1 MPTHCFLTSLVLHV
15 EHALPPL
22 QPPPPPLLLQFLPL
36 LHRDLAKVPGR
47 QASTSEVSK
56 STVCWGL
63 ASAHKTSS
71 SRSQATHSST
81 ARPIYLWAW
90 SEIVV
95 HQLEANARPRSLSP
109 FSCVFCASCQH
120 QPVASGL
127 SFARSM
133 TWPTVCQ
140 RPHANTLIPN
150 KSRASCLSTP
160 CLLCS
165 LRLLLCCSFCRFF
178 IATWPRCQEDT
189 RQHLKC
195 QKALCVGGSRPL
207 IKQHIPALAHVLM
220 VLE

>member
-1 MPTHCFLTSLVLHV
+1 M
-15 EHALPPL
+15 
-22 QPPPPPLLLQFLPL
+22 
-36 LHRDLAKVPGR
+36 
-47 QASTSEVSK
+47 
-56 STVCWGL
+56 
-63 ASAHKTSS
+63 
-71 SRSQATHSST
+71 
-81 ARPIYLWAW
+81 YLWSW
-90 SEIVV
+90 SEI

-109 FSCVFCASCQH
+109 FSCVFCASCQQ

-140 RPHANTLIPN
+140 RPHANTFLPN

-165 LRLLLCCSFCRFF
+165 LRLLLFCCSFCRFF
-178 IATWPRCQEDT
+178 IATWPRCQEDR

-207 IKQHIPALAHVLM
+207 IKPHHQGRKQHIPALPGPYTCGLGVRLLLIRAKEPESFFLR
-220 VLE
+220 LLRLLPASACGK